1 MIGWLDPYLA
11 PAPASKL
18 AGLFDSLPSVGT
30 FVDESA
36 RGAIFAGGT
45 ASTMP
50 GSAEYDDAIAA
61 LRASRSASV
70 AATLARL
77 NAPAPAPPLRL
88 PSPAITS
95 STSSGGPRAMA
106 VDLSALVAAV
116 STVGDKV
123 VAFRKA
129 DADANLARARLDANA
144 RLSEAAIRSGSTALG
159 GVNVSGALGSAL
171 PILGLGLG
179 VVVLLKLVKAVR

>member
-1 MIGWLDPYLA
+1 
-11 PAPASKL
+11 
-18 AGLFDSLPSVGT
+18 
-30 FVDESA
+30 
-36 RGAIFAGGT
+36 
-45 ASTMP
+45 
-50 GSAEYDDAIAA
+50 
-61 LRASRSASV
+61 
-70 AATLARL
+70 
-77 NAPAPAPPLRL
+77 
-88 PSPAITS
+88 
-95 STSSGGPRAMA
+95 MA

-129 DADANLARARLDANA
+129 DADANLARARLDADA